1 MKVGFIGLGNVGSK
15 LSGSLLRNS
24 VDLYVHD
31 LNDELLSKFKTLGAK
46 VANTPKEVMRQCEVV
61 ITCLPSPNISAEVM
75 EGKDGLLGEIKPGKI
90 WMEMS
95 TTDEAEVKRL
105 DALVKA
111 KGGFS
116 VDCPVSGGC
125 HRADTGNIS
134 IFAGCDRT
142 VFDKILPLLKKMG
155 RRILHTGPIGS
166 ASILKVLTNYL
177 ATANLITCSEALT
190 VAKGA
195 GMDLNI
201 AYEAIKISSGTSFV
215 HETESQVI
223 LNGSRDISFTM
234 DLVLKDIGIFQEVA
248 NRANVPLE
256 INPMMIDIFKDGIE
270 KYGPRELSPN
280 IIRRLEDKTGLDI
293 RASGFPAEMT
303 DDEPEEVG
311 FEVLPKNIS

>member
-1 MKVGFIGLGNVGSK
+1 M
-15 LSGSLLRNS
+15 
-24 VDLYVHD
+24 HD

-142 VFDKILPLLKKMG
+142 VFDRILPLLKKMG

-177 ATANLITCSEALT
+177 ATAN
-190 VAKGA
+190 
-195 GMDLNI
+195 
-201 AYEAIKISSGTSFV
+201 
-215 HETESQVI
+215 
-223 LNGSRDISFTM
+223 
-234 DLVLKDIGIFQEVA
+234 
-248 NRANVPLE
+248 
-256 INPMMIDIFKDGIE
+256 
-270 KYGPRELSPN
+270 
-280 IIRRLEDKTGLDI
+280 
-293 RASGFPAEMT
+293 
-303 DDEPEEVG
+303 
-311 FEVLPKNIS
+311 